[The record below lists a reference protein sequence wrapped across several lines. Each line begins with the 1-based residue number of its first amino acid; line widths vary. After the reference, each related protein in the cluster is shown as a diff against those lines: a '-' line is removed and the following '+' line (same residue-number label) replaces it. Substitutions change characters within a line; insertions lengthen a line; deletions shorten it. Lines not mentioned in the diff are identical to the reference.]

1 MEINVRHDFHPI
13 DDLGINPFV
22 GPFVACNFGFK
33 KPDYGLRFGC
43 GVNYKQVGL
52 NFGVYWGMKDNL
64 FCNKDGY
71 YENDANLFSFFVTLG
86 LDFCGNRYNS

>member
-52 NFGVYWGMKDNL
+52 NFGVDWGMRDNQ
-64 FCNKDGY
+64 FYNKDGILRERCKPLLVFRY
-71 YENDANLFSFFVTLG
+71 LG
-86 LDFCGNRYNS
+86 IGLLR

>member
-52 NFGVYWGMKDNL
+52 NFGVDWVMKDNQ
-64 FCNKDGY
+64 FYNKDGILRERCKHLLVLRY
-71 YENDANLFSFFVTLG
+71 LG
-86 LDFCGNRYNS
+86 IDFLGNK

>member
-1 MEINVRHDFHPI
+1 MDTNVRHDFHPI
-13 DDLGINPFV
+13 DDMGINPFV

-52 NFGVYWGMKDNL
+52 NFGVDWGMKDNQ
-64 FCNKDGY
+64 FYNKDGILRERSKHLLVFRY
-71 YENDANLFSFFVTLG
+71 LG
-86 LDFCGNRYNS
+86 IDFLGNK